1 MKKLLNATTLY
12 LAIGIAIFCTAVAVA
27 APFKTDV
34 VNRVS
39 VPEAISDLSA
49 R

>member
-1 MKKLLNATTLY
+1 MKKINTTTLY
-12 LAIGIAIFCTAVAVA
+12 LAIGIAVFASVFAVA
-27 APFKTDV
+27 APFKTNV

-39 VPEAISDLSA
+39 APQAVSDLSA